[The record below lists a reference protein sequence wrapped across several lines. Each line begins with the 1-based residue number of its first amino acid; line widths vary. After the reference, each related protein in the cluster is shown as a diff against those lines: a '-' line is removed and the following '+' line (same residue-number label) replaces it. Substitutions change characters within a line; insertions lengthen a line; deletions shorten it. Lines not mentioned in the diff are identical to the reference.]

1 MHNVQLDFQ
10 DAKTKHLQFKSRL
23 RSILFGEIL
32 EDENP
37 VLSHTECPVGK
48 WIYSHALF
56 TYQDIPELQD
66 LEKVHQQIHLIA
78 RQLINLYK
86 QGKIEQSREGLFE
99 MESVA
104 DDLILLLEKVE
115 TKILQQGEC
124 ENTDENIGLLSD
136 MYQKNESLYLKIK
149 SQSEEITKQ
158 EEFYKNLLVASPVV
172 LWMSDENT
180 KIKYLSPTWYTWT
193 GFKAEDE
200 IGDKWMDTIYEVDRK
215 KVIQVYKS
223 NYAVRSVFEVEFRMH
238 TKEKLIWCLGT
249 GQPVFD
255 KFQNFTGYVGSVTNI
270 SERKKAEEEVNRKR
284 EHERKLLYDFFMEA
298 PAIFCM
304 LRGPEHIFEIANPLY
319 LELIGNRNISG
330 KTVREALPEV
340 EGQGFFELLDDVY
353 KNQKKF
359 IGKEIPV
366 SIDRGKGPEDLFITF
381 IYQPILNSLNET
393 EGILVYANDVTE
405 QVNAREILQGS
416 EEKFKRLAD
425 MSPQIIW
432 TARPDG
438 YVDYYN
444 RRWYE
449 FTGFEKQLK
458 DNGWEQAFHPDDL
471 QNAISVWENALT
483 TGIEYS
489 KEYRIRQGKTNN
501 YRWFQ
506 AKSLP
511 YKNEEGIITQ
521 WFGTF
526 TDIHD
531 QKNFTA
537 ELERK
542 VAERTRQLVTLN
554 VDLKRSNEELSQF
567 AYIASHDLQE
577 PLRKIMTFSNR
588 VNEKYKENLPEGSND
603 YLLKINNSAKRMSML
618 INDLLE
624 FSGTNRHNKEFI
636 PTNLNT
642 ILQHLLEDFE
652 EEINAKNAKI
662 IFDNLP
668 VISAIPLQMT
678 QLFHNLISNAL
689 KFSKKDVAPV
699 ITIAS
704 QKMTVNQK
712 EKYNVPEKNA
722 EYIQISFCDNGIGFE
737 DIFSDKIFII
747 FQRLHTKAAYEGTGI
762 GLALCKKIAENH
774 AGNIIAES
782 TKNLGTCFFINLP
795 YK

>member
-200 IGDKWMDTIYEVDRK
+200 IGDKWMDTIYEVDRQK
-215 KVIQVYKS
+215 IIQVYKS

-249 GQPVFD
+249 GQPIFD
-255 KFQNFTGYVGSVTNI
+255 KSQKFSGYVGSVTNI

-449 FTGFEKQLK
+449 FTGFEKQFK
-458 DNGWEQAFHPDDL
+458 DNGWEQALHPDDL
-471 QNAISVWENALT
+471 QNAISAWENALT
-483 TGIEYS
+483 TGIEYT
-489 KEYRIRQGKTNN
+489 KEYRIKQGKTNN

-577 PLRKIMTFSNR
+577 PLRKIMTFSNI
-588 VNEKYKENLPEGSND
+588 VNEKYRENLPEGSND

-704 QKMTVNQK
+704 QKMKVNQK
-712 EKYNVPEKNA
+712 EKYHVPEKNA

-795 YK
+795 YQ